1 MKISLYTGWH
11 LHDQNTGPLNVTDVP
26 ERGKWYIS
34 YIAGPT
40 LRGHSQDQNKG
51 PLGRDF
57 PSKEADYTV
66 AQLHRTLSGPEQ
78 VSSGQ
83 RFSFERGKWYIDY
96 TVELPFRGHYQDQ
109 NRTSRGISS
118 KEGTETNIWQRHF
131 RSVDIL
137 WSRTGVL
144 WIGGVYMRKLAP
156 ARVSYQDDFLTSYR
170 VYVMTAS
177 FHVGFTWR
185 YTSSW

>member
-1 MKISLYTGWH
+1 MIHKLYS
-11 LHDQNTGPLNVTDVP
+11 GPYTQGTLSGP
-26 ERGKWYIS
+26 EQGSSEQRF
-34 YIAGPT
+34 PF
-40 LRGHSQDQNKG
+40 KG
-51 PLGRDF
+51 SRLYSG
-57 PSKEADYTV
+57 TTI
-66 AQLHRTLSGPEQ
+66 HRTLSGPEQ